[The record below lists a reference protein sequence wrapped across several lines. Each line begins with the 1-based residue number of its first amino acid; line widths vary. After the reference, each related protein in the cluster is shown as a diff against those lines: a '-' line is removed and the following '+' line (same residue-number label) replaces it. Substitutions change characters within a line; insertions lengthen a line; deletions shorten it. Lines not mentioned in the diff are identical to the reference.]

1 MSLKLEHSPPR
12 PRYARAQ
19 LREIIHNIHLKVR
32 PSAKRPMSRRPCC
45 RRRRGV
51 VTQRP
56 ARTKISGT
64 SFSFGEGKWS
74 VKNLWPSG
82 CWFCYCLSMWESL
95 RSLLCTPNLRC
106 NFLHNPLCFPR
117 KALYM
122 MKQILQ
128 YLLNNCETTK
138 KTDVLDSDEQVYTK
152 KHLVN
157 IEFPRG
163 LVLKVVSITSMT
175 PEFKDAR
182 EEGIRVSY
190 QNRNKEWVN
199 EWLKNLPVYDRK
211 RIKKEGFG
219 L

>member
-1 MSLKLEHSPPR
+1 
-12 PRYARAQ
+12 
-19 LREIIHNIHLKVR
+19 
-32 PSAKRPMSRRPCC
+32 
-45 RRRRGV
+45 
-51 VTQRP
+51 
-56 ARTKISGT
+56 
-64 SFSFGEGKWS
+64 
-74 VKNLWPSG
+74 
-82 CWFCYCLSMWESL
+82 
-95 RSLLCTPNLRC
+95 
-106 NFLHNPLCFPR
+106 
-117 KALYM
+117 M

-157 IEFPRG
+157 IEFPKG
-163 LVLKVVSITSMT
+163 LVLKVVSITSTT